1 MGNFFSDIDSHL
13 QKENCMLTNRKEEE
27 RKKQTSNNGIKIVK
41 DYGYD
46 LFFWHLISVSSL
58 LAMMTSN
65 NKART
70 CSHSGGRL

>member
-1 MGNFFSDIDSHL
+1 
-13 QKENCMLTNRKEEE
+13 MLTNRKEEE